1 MTPSR
6 KNWIKDN
13 VMGIIIAV
21 MFTAFWV
28 QYESDRR
35 SEKQEKKDFVKEQG
49 RQCDQVQKLT
59 IILLADPDT
68 SPESKEM
75 IREFVKIESRGAVI
89 EKP

>member
-1 MTPSR
+1 MTTPR
-6 KNWIKDN
+6 KNWLKDN

-35 SEKQEKKDFVKEQG
+35 IEIQEKKDVIKEQ
-49 RQCDQVQKLT
+49 QKQYDQLQKLT
-59 IILLADPDT
+59 MILLADPDT

-75 IREFVKIESRGAVI
+75 IRGFVKIETRGVI
-89 EKP
+89 RQ